1 MSAPREQLTRI
12 IGTHYLSKP
21 TGGTAAG
28 STIRCTCGW
37 SAFTWCGRDHATY
50 LGRQHVADAII
61 AAGWTPPPHPEEEE
75 EPFSR
80 MSYEAM
86 EAKLAQQESA
96 PRIT

>member
-1 MSAPREQLTRI
+1 MTTPREQLAKLLHDH
-12 IGTHYLSKP
+12 GNYQEGHVD
-21 TGGTAAG
+21 GVHCAG
-28 STIRCTCGW
+28 STSCHWRGETIEEWENHRI
-37 SAFTWCGRDHATY
+37 
-50 LGRQHVADAII
+50 DAII
-61 AAGWTPPPHPEEEE
+61 AAGWTPPTHPEEEE